1 MKLTQNKKYILKYY
15 INNWEDELSI
25 VITFYINKLFKVK
38 MKKFQL
44 LLLIINILKE
54 LNQFN

>member
-1 MKLTQNKKYILKYY
+1 MHFKIYNG
-15 INNWEDELSI
+15 EDEFSI

-54 LNQFN
+54 LNHYN